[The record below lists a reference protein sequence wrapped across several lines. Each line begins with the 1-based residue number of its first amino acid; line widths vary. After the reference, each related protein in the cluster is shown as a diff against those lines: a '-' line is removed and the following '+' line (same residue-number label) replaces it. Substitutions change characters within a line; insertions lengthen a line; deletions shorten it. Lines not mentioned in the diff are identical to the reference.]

1 MCTLFHRKD
10 EDGFLRS
17 LAERAEASRLA
28 AKFRRAGKAV
38 ARAGD
43 IRPTDVVAVLA
54 PGRDGEKAVFPMQW
68 GFRLP
73 GGGLVVNARTETAAA
88 KPLFADS
95 WARRRCIV
103 PASWYC
109 EWAHETDA
117 SGRKRVGAKYRIGA
131 GDNSLLWLCGLYR
144 MEEGLPVFSVLTRA
158 PTAELARLHDRM
170 PLILPEELADA
181 WTRPATRAEDLIPHA
196 RTDLS
201 AAPCVA
207 EK

>member
-1 MCTLFHRKD
+1 MCTLFHRKED
-10 EDGFLRS
+10 DGFLRS
-17 LAERAEASRLA
+17 LAERAETSRLA
-28 AKFRRAGKAV
+28 AGFRRAGKAV
-38 ARAGD
+38 AAAGD

-54 PGRDGEKAVFPMQW
+54 PGRDGEKAVFPMRW

-73 GGGLVVNARTETAAA
+73 GGGLVVNARTETAAE
-88 KPLFADS
+88 KPLFAAP
-95 WARRRCIV
+95 WARRRCLV

-131 GDNSLLWLCGLYR
+131 SDGSRLMLCGLYR
-144 MEEGLPVFSVLTRA
+144 MEGEEPVFAILTRR

-181 WTRPATRAEDLIPHA
+181 WTRPATRAEDLLPHA
-196 RTDLS
+196 RTDL
-201 AAPCVA
+201 AAVPA
-207 EK
+207 AK